1 MIGLLLG
8 WAEYGQESQT
18 KYQDQAHP
26 RSEGMKLRANLYYFF
41 FFFFGLNFNVIKQ
54 N

>member
-8 WAEYGQESQT
+8 WAEYGPESQT

-41 FFFFGLNFNVIKQ
+41 FFFGLNFNVIKQ